1 MKSGLRALA
10 ALCSIALSVNTGC
23 SNTPLR
29 SGEVTQEDDSSVTRT
44 ETADAAQLTAMHT
57 VSEKDLT
64 PATTSQSSIAF
75 TESGA
80 ELRGSGISANGTVVT
95 ISKAGY
101 YSVSG
106 KCSDGQIIIDC
117 SKDDNVYLILN
128 GVDLTCTTGPAILC
142 NTADKLTLTLTGSS
156 VNTLSDGADYTAENA
171 ENNAAAVYSHETLV
185 INGSGTLNVN
195 GNYKDGINSRDG
207 LKLCGGIL
215 NVTAVEDG
223 IIGKDYLLGA
233 SGTVT
238 VNSGYDGLKSTNSSD
253 AQKGYISITGGEYTL
268 ECGRD
273 GIQAETDLNISG
285 GTLNIVTGGGSA
297 TVEHSTNDDFG
308 GGRWGGFSMNGG
320 RNDNSSGNGGF
331 DFSGM
336 TDSEGN
342 SAESMKGL
350 KAGNSVSIT
359 GGTITADCADDSV
372 HSNGSVTIGG
382 GSFSLASGDDG
393 IHAALLLTIN
403 DGEINISTSYEGLE
417 ANGIEINGGVISLRA
432 YDDGINA
439 CDSDTSGTTPYLTIS
454 GGSITANAD
463 GDGVDSNGTIS
474 MSGGTLVVFGPT
486 SNGDGALDY
495 DVSFAMCGGTLIALG
510 SRGMA
515 QAPSTLSQPCLS
527 VYSSVAADSTIEVR
541 DADGSDVLSTVTPKA
556 CESLI
561 FSSDKFTEGTTYSI
575 YADDVL
581 LTTVTA
587 TDGVSGGGATGSG
600 AGTWNQNGSW
610 GQQDG
615 SRNEDFTHPNPPDGA
630 SRPERP
636 ADGDFTPPDLPQD
649 GGFTPPGQSGSS
661 NSDAAA

>member
-23 SNTPLR
+23 SNSPLR
-29 SGEVTQEDDSSVTRT
+29 SSEAADVTQEGDSSVTRA
-44 ETADAAQLTAMHT
+44 ETADAVQLSMHT

-64 PATTSQSSIAF
+64 PATTSESTIAF
-75 TESGA
+75 SDSGV
-80 ELRGSGISANGTVVT
+80 ELHGKGVSANGNVVT
-95 ISKAGY
+95 ISKAGSY
-101 YSVSG
+101 AVSG
-106 KCSDGQIIIDC
+106 QCSDGQIIIDC
-117 SKDDNVYLILN
+117 GKDDHVYLILN
-128 GVDLTCTTGPAILC
+128 GVDLACASGPAILC
-142 NTADKLTLTLTGSS
+142 NSADKLTLTLTGNT

-171 ENNAAAVYSHETLV
+171 ENNAAAVYSRDTLV

-207 LKLCGGIL
+207 LKLCGGVI

-253 AQKGYISITGGEYTL
+253 SQKGYISITGGEYSL

-273 GIQAETDLNISG
+273 GVQAETDLNISG
-285 GTLNIVTGGGSA
+285 GTINLLTGGGSS
-297 TVEHSTNDDFG
+297 TVEHSAKDDFG

-320 RNDNSSGNGGF
+320 RNDDSSSNSDSF
-331 DFSGM
+331 DFSSM
-336 TDSEGN
+336 TDSDGN
-342 SAESMKGL
+342 AAESMKGL
-350 KAGNSVSIT
+350 KAGNSITIT
-359 GGTITADCADDSV
+359 GGKITADCADDSV
-372 HSNGSVTIGG
+372 HSNGTITIDG

-393 IHAALLLTIN
+393 IHADLLLTIIN
-403 DGEINISTSYEGLE
+403 GEINISTSYEGLE

-432 YDDGINA
+432 YGDGINA
-439 CDSDTSGTTPYLTIS
+439 CDSDTSGITPYIS
-454 GGSITANAD
+454 ISDGSITANAD
-463 GDGVDSNGTIS
+463 GDGIDSNGTVS

-486 SNGDGALDY
+486 SNGNGALDY

-527 VYSSVAADSTIEVR
+527 VYSSVEAGSTIEVK
-541 DADGSDVLSTVTPKA
+541 DADGNDVLSTVTPKA

-561 FSSDKFTEGTTYSI
+561 FSSDKFAEGSAYSI

-600 AGTWNQNGSW
+600 AGTWNQNGPW
-610 GQQDG
+610 GQHNSND
-615 SRNEDFTHPNPPDGA
+615 RNEDFTHPTPPDDS

-636 ADGDFTPPDLPQD
+636 ADGDITPP
-649 GGFTPPGQSGSS
+649 SG
-661 NSDAAA
+661 NSDTAA